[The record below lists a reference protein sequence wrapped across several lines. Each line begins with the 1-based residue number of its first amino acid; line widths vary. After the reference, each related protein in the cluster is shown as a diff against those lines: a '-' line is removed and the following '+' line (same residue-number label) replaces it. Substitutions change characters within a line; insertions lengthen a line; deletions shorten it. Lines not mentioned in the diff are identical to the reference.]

1 MDEHRAQSRDAPA
14 RSRRGP
20 RSRGRG
26 RWPFMTFDIEDAG
39 EREACRVAQR
49 LAVLLLQAMATDGC
63 SMRQL
68 ARDSGVDVTTV
79 KSVLEGTYGPRLDT
93 AVRLMVARGLPLS
106 LLTTVDLDTRAASSI
121 TLPEQAQPT
130 EVSAKADGG

>member
-1 MDEHRAQSRDAPA
+1 
-14 RSRRGP
+14 
-20 RSRGRG
+20 
-26 RWPFMTFDIEDAG
+26 MTFDIEDAG
-39 EREACRVAQR
+39 EREACRIAQR
-49 LAVLLLQAMATDGC
+49 LAVLLLQSMATDGC